1 MNKRIEI
8 TRKLKDAKG
17 KILLEKTQLDYSKE
31 LIEILTQ
38 APDKVPLIL
47 KSMEITEQELFDYL
61 TGNKKG
67 NIALYDQILTLTKK
81 EIMLNQIKDKAFILK
96 LYLFCLIPHQ

>member
-61 TGNKKG
+61 KKNKKG

-81 EIMLNQIKDKAFILK
+81 RNYVKPNKR
-96 LYLFCLIPHQ
+96 